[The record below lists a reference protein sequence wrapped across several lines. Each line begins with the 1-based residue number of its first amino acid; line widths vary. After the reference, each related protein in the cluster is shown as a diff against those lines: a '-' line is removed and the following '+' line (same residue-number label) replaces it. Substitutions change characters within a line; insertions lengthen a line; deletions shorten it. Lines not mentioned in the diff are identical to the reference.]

1 MGSPGGRRLPRACSS
16 SLRLSRRWQLLSE
29 IPAGPHHT
37 PGRYEIHL
45 TGHLDSR
52 RAAWFA
58 GLSLTNDG
66 DGTTIIHGPVADQ
79 AALHGLLQKVR
90 DLGLPRI
97 SVTQVRP
104 GRPECPAIEAR

>member
-1 MGSPGGRRLPRACSS
+1 VPLP
-16 SLRLSRRWQLLSE
+16 RRWQLSSE

-37 PGRYEIHL
+37 PGRHGIRL

-52 RAAWFA
+52 WAAWFD
-58 GLSLTNDG
+58 GLSLTNG
-66 DGTTIIHGPVADQ
+66 GGGTTIIQGPVAGQ
-79 AALHGLLQKVR
+79 AALHGLPQNAR

-97 SVTQVRP
+97 SVTQARP